1 MSLVR
6 LLAEGAGEAVKLV
19 PLVFTLGLASAQA
32 HLPRAVPV
40 QAEADAGPTPML
52 QPVADSPAP
61 TLVAQHLTIAFSE
74 EGSQIH
80 AKSVFRNDTDEPI
93 AARYSLPLAGV
104 VTLQGVDENT
114 DEADEDNDSGCG
126 GDAADNADDA
136 DETADVAQFTEAGE
150 PNPQRAQSGV
160 LWLEPGDEVTLESV
174 RPATVLERDSRR
186 RVVLVLPPAPVG
198 QPAPQFSAEIDV
210 DSTRPIVALGS
221 ATHGGDVDGL
231 GSSRARL
238 FIPNG
243 RVYEARF
250 LSVDFE
256 LGTVR
261 QDVARHWGNE
271 DRLPIAAR

>member
-19 PLVFTLGLASAQA
+19 PLVFTLGFASAQA

-52 QPVADSPAP
+52 QPVANSPAP
-61 TLVAQHLTIAFSE
+61 TLIAQHLTIAFSE
-74 EGSQIH
+74 DGSQIH
-80 AKSVFRNDTDEPI
+80 ATSVFRNDTDEPI

-104 VTLQGVDENT
+104 VTLQGVDEDT
-114 DEADEDNDSGCG
+114 DEADADNDSGCG
-126 GDAADNADDA
+126 GDDADDA
-136 DETADVAQFTEAGE
+136 DETADAAQFTEAGE
-150 PNPQRAQSGV
+150 PNPQSAQSGV
-160 LWLEPGDEVTLESV
+160 LWLDPGDEVTLESV

-186 RVVLVLPPAPVG
+186 RVVLVLPPAPAG
-198 QPAPQFSAEIDV
+198 QAEPQFSAEIDV
-210 DSTRPIVALGS
+210 DSTRPVVALGS

-256 LGTVR
+256 LGTVK
-261 QDVARHWGNE
+261 QEVARHWGNE

>member
-19 PLVFTLGLASAQA
+19 PLVFTLGFAPAQA

-40 QAEADAGPTPML
+40 QAEADAGPAPML
-52 QPVADSPAP
+52 QPVANSPAP
-61 TLVAQHLTIAFSE
+61 TLIAQHLTIAFSD
-74 EGSQIH
+74 EGSQVQ
-80 AKSVFRNDTDEPI
+80 ATSVFRNDTDEPI

-104 VTLQGVDENT
+104 VTLQGVDEDT

-126 GDAADNADDA
+126 GADADDA
-136 DETADVAQFTEAGE
+136 DETADAAQFTEAGE
-150 PNPQRAQSGV
+150 VDPQRAQSGV
-160 LWLEPGDEVTLESV
+160 LWLDPGDEVTLVSV
-174 RPATVLERDSRR
+174 RPATVFERDSRR
-186 RVVLVLPPAPVG
+186 RVVLVLPPAPTG
-198 QPAPQFSAEIDV
+198 QAAPQFSAEIDV

-256 LGTVR
+256 LGTVK
-261 QDVARHWGNE
+261 QEVARHWGNE